1 MSKKRKLEDPSQP
14 KLDYFYQK
22 NDPMQIDSS
31 KSPSTSDKPPTLG
44 SIRQQL
50 IVPKVTIVNF
60 SRKVEK
66 KKKERES
73 ETTIDC

>member
-60 SRKVEK
+60 NRKVEK
-66 KKKERES
+66 KKRERERQQ
-73 ETTIDC
+73 